1 MNKGS
6 SHSKWAGLTAAI
18 PSLPSWHELL
28 CHHHQT
34 LIYRYFTKK
43 NSLSTRWGRFHPNP
57 PLFHLACSEVNS
69 TKDPKLLEWPWATEA
84 QDSREAK
91 YLAHPLEK
99 ENHQIKR
106 YLFWNRDMYGYVS
119 SQQGYQSTSICLES
133 IYIPISIYIY
143 ISIFI
148 KVYQFNSIYTSWHK
162 LEGKSWR
169 YAILKKVTQHLPSR
183 TKISHLWKR
192 KIIFK
197 IALVGDMLVPRRAH
211 IVSICTLYQYMYPP
225 AGKWIPAWWR
235 SWMPL
240 SSQYVIH
247 KDLHV
252 FSVFPDFPLSL
263 NGIRV
268 STGWGHRTGVLHLHG
283 PTLMAL
289 GPQIFKTVLAI
300 KPFTCDYS
308 CMFMISFHI

>member
-1 MNKGS
+1 MS
-6 SHSKWAGLTAAI
+6 FFAI
-18 PSLPSWHELL
+18 TTRLWFIDIL
-28 CHHHQT
+28 Q
-34 LIYRYFTKK
+34 KK
-43 NSLSTRWGRFHPNP
+43 TPFQPGGDDSTPTP

-133 IYIPISIYIY
+133 IFTYPSLY

-169 YAILKKVTQHLPSR
+169 YAILKVTQHLPSR
-183 TKISHLWKR
+183 TKISHLWKG

-235 SWMPL
+235 SSILTICHPQGSPCL
-240 SSQYVIH
+240 
-247 KDLHV
+247 
-252 FSVFPDFPLSL
+252 LSL
-263 NGIRV
+263 PRLSIE
-268 STGWGHRTGVLHLHG
+268 
-283 PTLMAL
+283 
-289 GPQIFKTVLAI
+289 FKRHPRL
-300 KPFTCDYS
+300 YWMRS
-308 CMFMISFHI
+308 